1 MICFYGTVCLITL
14 NCLEGCEIRKTVPV
28 HVALSLLQN
37 HSFSPFSVWVG
48 FHYPLCNTYRGR
60 LLDIGNQVNGQQ
72 QSFPE
77 SQQTITVVTWLHT
90 SYWMEKWYWQINWHL
105 LLAGLWIAI
114 SSLWFITCKIIRD
127 KSESDPWMKAQ
138 WSVEKN
144 IARYW
149 LDRERMMC

>member
-1 MICFYGTVCLITL
+1 MDGWD
-14 NCLEGCEIRKTVPV
+14 EQKAVPE

-37 HSFSPFSVWVG
+37 HPFSPFSVWVG

-149 LDRERMMC
+149 IENKWCVRGRWSVF

>member
-1 MICFYGTVCLITL
+1 MICFYGTVRLIML

-48 FHYPLCNTYRGR
+48 FHHPLCITYRGR
-60 LLDIGNQVNGQQ
+60 LLYIGNQVNGQQ

-105 LLAGLWIAI
+105 LLAGPWIAYFKFVIYHLQNHQRWKWKWPLNERSMI
-114 SSLWFITCKIIRD
+114 SRKEYCQI
-127 KSESDPWMKAQ
+127 
-138 WSVEKN
+138 
-144 IARYW
+144 
-149 LDRERMMC
+149 LDREQMMC